1 MFEFLSYIPNLDLI
15 IQGFWETLY
24 MLLVS
29 VAISHVIGI
38 PLGVLLV
45 VTEKDHVLPFPV
57 FNKIL
62 GLVVNIGR
70 SIPFI
75 ILLVA
80 IVPFTRWLVG
90 SSIDTTASIVPLTVG
105 AIPLVARMVESSLK
119 EISTGLVEAALSMGA
134 SPMQVIFKVL
144 LPESLPSLI
153 LGATI
158 TSVTLVSFSAMAGAV
173 GGGGLGDIAVRY
185 GHHRNQKDIMWFTII
200 ILVVL
205 VQAMQFLG
213 EFLSQKI
220 RKS

>member
-1 MFEFLSYIPNLDLI
+1 MLEFFSFIPNINLI
-15 IQGFWETLY
+15 IDGVWQTLY
-24 MLLVS
+24 MLFAS
-29 VAISHVIGI
+29 VIISHIIGV
-38 PLGVLLV
+38 PLGILLV
-45 VTEKDHVLPFPV
+45 VTDEKHILPFPA

-62 GLVVNIGR
+62 GIIINIGR

-80 IVPFTRWLVG
+80 IIPFTRWLVG

-119 EISTGLVEAALSMGA
+119 EISWGLIEAALSMGA
-134 SPMQVIFKVL
+134 SPMQIIFKVL

-158 TSVTLVSFSAMAGAV
+158 TAVTLVSFSAMAGAI

-185 GHHRNQKDIMWFTII
+185 GYHRHQTDVMWFSIV
-200 ILVVL
+200 ILTVL
-205 VQAMQFLG
+205 VQIMQVFG